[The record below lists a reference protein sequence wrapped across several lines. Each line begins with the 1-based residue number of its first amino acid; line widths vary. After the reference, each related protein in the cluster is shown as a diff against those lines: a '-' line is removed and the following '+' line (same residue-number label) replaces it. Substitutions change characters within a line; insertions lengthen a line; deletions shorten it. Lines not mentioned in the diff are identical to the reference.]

1 MNKKLVALAVGGAF
15 ALPLA
20 AQAQT
25 ANVTLYGRLN
35 VDFEFVNGKTCQ
47 GGVTGGAGSIG
58 IGTTSTTS
66 TQTGANQNGGG
77 TACSNLP
84 TATPVTQVVNPTVNR
99 VSSNSSRFG
108 MRGTE
113 SLGGGLNA
121 VFQIES
127 NVQGDTGSQT
137 TSNIATRE
145 TFVGLQGSWGRVI
158 MGKFLMPQDDLHG
171 IFGNAPTFLTS
182 VLSTA
187 DLWAFGNL
195 NKAQGGF
202 DARTGNNVRYDS
214 PNFAG
219 FTFALQYSTR
229 DDSGNT
235 IAAGIAP
242 SSAGIIS
249 SQPNGGDNG
258 DHNSVI
264 NHANVVGGNVIYN
277 NGPLQAGA
285 SFEVNNKVRN
295 AFTSSTATWTAPNL
309 RDWDWTVAGSY
320 NLGSVMQGVGLQI
333 GLVFEQTKYNVQDP
347 TLTVGSS
354 CRFAV
359 DTGTCSL
366 KRNFWGISATLA
378 VGGGKFYGFYG
389 AAGHGSGSAADG
401 TSVGYLTHGSNTKS
415 QQGEITYTYALSP
428 RTSVYTGWTKLINQ
442 CHASYT
448 FNINPYPIAVNTVG
462 GGDCRGDLGTSGQP
476 QAVVFGILHLF

>member
-15 ALPLA
+15 ALPFA

-35 VDFEFVNGKTCQ
+35 MDFELVNGKTCQ
-47 GGVTGGAGSIG
+47 GGVTAGAGSIG
-58 IGTTSTTS
+58 
-66 TQTGANQNGGG
+66 TQTGANQSGGGFVCTSAGSASPSSPNGGQ
-77 TACSNLP
+77 T
-84 TATPVTQVVNPTVNR
+84 VNPTVNR

-121 VFQIES
+121 VFQVES
-127 NVQGDTGSQT
+127 NVNGDTGVNSG
-137 TSNIATRE
+137 SNIATRE

-158 MGKFLMPQDDLHG
+158 TGKFLMPQDDLHG

-202 DARTGNNVRYDS
+202 DARTGNNLRYDS
-214 PNFAG
+214 PNWAG
-219 FTFALQYSTR
+219 FTFAAQYSTR

-235 IAAGIAP
+235 
-242 SSAGIIS
+242 
-249 SQPNGGDNG
+249 QQTPNGGDNG

-264 NHANVVGGNVIYN
+264 NHAQVWGANLIYN
-277 NGPLQAGA
+277 NGPLQLGGA
-285 SFEVNNKVRN
+285 FEFNNRVRN
-295 AFTSSTATWTAPNL
+295 AFTASTATWTAPNL
-309 RDWDWTVAGSY
+309 KDVDWTITGSW
-320 NLGSVMQGVGLQI
+320 NFGSIWQGWGLQ
-333 GLVFEQTKYNVQDP
+333 VAAVYENTKYGVQDP
-347 TLTVGSS
+347 ATTAGSS
-354 CRFAV
+354 CRFTI
-359 DTGTCSL
+359 DSSTCTL
-366 KRNFWGISATLA
+366 RRNFWGVSGTLA
-378 VGGGKFYGFYG
+378 VGGGKFYAFYG
-389 AAGHGSGSAADG
+389 QAQNGSGSAADG

-415 QQGEITYTYALSP
+415 AQAEVSYTYALSP
-428 RTSVYTGWTKLINQ
+428 RTSLYTGWTKLLNE

-448 FNINPYPIAVNTVG
+448 FNINPYAIAVNTLG
-462 GGDCRGDLGTSGQP
+462 GSSCTPTDNQLVTSGRP
-476 QAVVFGILHLF
+476 QAFVFGILHLF